1 VSNLA
6 TKPFT
11 VAYGDLPLEGEPSDG
26 ELSWQTLIC
35 ASRTPS
41 DSLVV
46 GVAEFP
52 PGGHLKFHRHD
63 PSEFYFC
70 LAGSASVRADDQI
83 MELRPDVAA
92 FIPGGTEHAII
103 AGPDGLKLLYGFARD
118 RFADV
123 EYDYTGRPLG

>member
-1 VSNLA
+1 MTTRPEA
-6 TKPFT
+6 FAI
-11 VAYGDLPLEGEPSDG
+11 AYDGHPLEGDASDG
-26 ELSWQTLIC
+26 ELKWQTLIC
-35 ASRTPS
+35 ADRMAS
-41 DSLVV
+41 DSLVI

-70 LAGSASVRADDQI
+70 LGGSATVYANAKT

-92 FIPGGTEHAII
+92 FIPGGTEHAIS

-118 RFADV
+118 TFGGI
-123 EYDYTGRPLG
+123 EYDYTGRSMD

>member
-1 VSNLA
+1 M
-6 TKPFT
+6 KREPFV
-11 VAYGDLPLEGEPSDG
+11 VAYGNLPLEGEARDG
-26 ELSWQTLIC
+26 ELTWQTLIC
-35 ASRTPS
+35 ADRTAS

-70 LAGSASVRADDQI
+70 LGGSAIVHADDKV

-92 FIPGGTEHAII
+92 FIPGGTEHGIV
-103 AGPDGLKLLYGFARD
+103 AGADGLKLLYGFARD
-118 RFADV
+118 RFASIA
-123 EYDYTGRPLG
+123 YDYTGRSMD

>member
-1 VSNLA
+1 M
-6 TKPFT
+6 TKKAFT
-11 VAYGDLPLEGEPSDG
+11 VAYGGLPLEGEARDG

-35 ASRTPS
+35 ADRTPS
-41 DSLVV
+41 SALVV

-52 PGGHLKFHRHD
+52 AGGHLKFHRHD

-70 LAGSASVRADDQI
+70 LAGSAVVYADDKT
-83 MELRPDVAA
+83 MDLRPDVAA

-123 EYDYTGRPLG
+123 E